1 MLTVAKPSSGSLLFH
16 LNHPRNLKNLKMVL
30 VRRVSK
36 DSLAHELGFR
46 RTFDFSN
53 QRGLEGVDVFLRVH
67 RFILPHNQ
75 RESRSRRSGHRGRH
89 HVKFRREIIR
99 NSKREF
105 EIRNLTSSSSSRS
118 FKREGSIE
126 EARCASSKSKEGFES
141 EFDLWHPNCG
151 CVLYRRWC

>member
-89 HVKFRREIIR
+89 HVKFRRDYTELETR
-99 NSKREF
+99 VWNSKPNLVIFF
-105 EIRNLTSSSSSRS
+105 EELQKGGIHRGSSLCQQQEQGGIW
-118 FKREGSIE
+118 KRVWFV
-126 EARCASSKSKEGFES
+126 ASK
-141 EFDLWHPNCG
+141 LRM
-151 CVLYRRWC
+151 CVI

>member
-89 HVKFRREIIR
+89 HVKFRRDYTELETR
-99 NSKREF
+99 VWNSKPNLVIFF
-105 EIRNLTSSSSSRS
+105 EELQKGGNHRGSSLCQQQ
-118 FKREGSIE
+118 GH
-126 EARCASSKSKEGFES
+126 KEGFES
-141 EFDLWHPNCG
+141 EFDLWHPNGG
-151 CVLYRRWC
+151 CVYI